1 MLNSHSISTKDP
13 YNSWDGGI
21 YKLET
26 LEKKQEAAKTLNHEM
41 GVGGQET

>member
-1 MLNSHSISTKDP
+1 MLTSHLISAKDP
-13 YNSWDGGI
+13 YNSQDEII